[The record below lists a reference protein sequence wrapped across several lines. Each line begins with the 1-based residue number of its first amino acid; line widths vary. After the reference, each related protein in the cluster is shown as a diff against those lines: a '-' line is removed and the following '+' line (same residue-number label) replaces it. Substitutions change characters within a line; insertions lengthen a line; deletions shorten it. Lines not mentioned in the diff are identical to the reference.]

1 MEGVLVALLTFGQLV
16 CESASSM
23 RLFAHVVFDR
33 VRSTNDV
40 LDQGVIIWVVHMGRA
55 GVHCP

>member
-1 MEGVLVALLTFGQLV
+1 MKEAVSIRPSGVMSL
-16 CESASSM
+16 S
-23 RLFAHVVFDR
+23 VFDR